1 MKKTVI
7 LENWEKATKE
17 LTDFFINFYFGK
29 TVRTDWYW
37 VGEETGG
44 CLFINDY
51 FFDLNDIVD
60 FIRYNY
66 SKKDMFAYMKEVEE
80 NNFKRKSNIKNWKK
94 LKYYAN
100 NSKK

>member
-1 MKKTVI
+1 MKKIAI
-7 LENWEKATKE
+7 LKSWEKATKE
-17 LTDFFINFYFGK
+17 LTDFFVNLYFRGTK
-29 TVRTDWYW
+29 KSDWYW
-37 VGEETGG
+37 IGGEVGETIEVS
-44 CLFINDY
+44 NY
-51 FFDLNDIVD
+51 FFHLDDMVN

-66 SKKDMFAYMKEVEE
+66 SKEDLVAYVKEVEE